1 MYAQQSGDTKL
12 KRQHIFAAKINK
24 FYYYYIST
32 VPKILYNQGSK
43 NYLSWSQVKFQSGQ
57 ANIFIQGLKGK

>member
-1 MYAQQSGDTKL
+1 MYAQPSGDTKL

-32 VPKILYNQGSK
+32 MPKILYNQG
-43 NYLSWSQVKFQSGQ
+43 
-57 ANIFIQGLKGK
+57 